1 MTPGFYNLD
10 LAAKIRWRMKYDR
23 NPLLTRLQ
31 DKLAV
36 KKYAAEMGVP
46 SAKVLFETQNPAT
59 IPFDELPEKC
69 FIKAN
74 HGRNW
79 NILKYQG
86 RFFDFKDGDKLVSNE
101 GCYQLNS
108 PGLNE
113 LSIAEV
119 IKNCSNWLE
128 TKYRPVEWAYL
139 HIPPAIFVENIIE
152 PEPGKETMDY
162 RIYTFGGKV
171 AAISIGSPSMRKK
184 DENIFF
190 DTAWNKIV
198 LKNNF
203 EKEPEIIP
211 EKPPFLS
218 EMVEA
223 AGKLGK
229 KVDFVRIDFFADS
242 RRFYLSE
249 ITIYPN
255 GGQDNR
261 PTSDHEF
268 NQFLGRQWK
277 MNPWQILQAYWLEAG
292 HRLSKTLQKA
302 K

>member
-1 MTPGFYNLD
+1 
-10 LAAKIRWRMKYDR
+10 
-23 NPLLTRLQ
+23 
-31 DKLAV
+31 
-36 KKYAAEMGVP
+36 
-46 SAKVLFETQNPAT
+46 
-59 IPFDELPEKC
+59 
-69 FIKAN
+69 
-74 HGRNW
+74 
-79 NILKYQG
+79 
-86 RFFDFKDGDKLVSNE
+86 
-101 GCYQLNS
+101 
-108 PGLNE
+108 
-113 LSIAEV
+113 
-119 IKNCSNWLE
+119 
-128 TKYRPVEWAYL
+128 
-139 HIPPAIFVENIIE
+139 
-152 PEPGKETMDY
+152 MDY

-277 MNPWQILQAYWLEAG
+277 MSFWQWLQAQRLEFY
-292 HRLSKTLQKA
+292 HRNMRKK
-302 K
+302 

>member
-1 MTPGFYNLD
+1 MIGMSGFNKLT

-36 KKYAAEMGVP
+36 KKYAAEMGIT

-59 IPFDELPEKC
+59 IPFDKLPEKC

-79 NILKYQG
+79 NILKYG
-86 RFFDFKDGDKLVSNE
+86 EGYFDFMDGEKYIRSDGN
-101 GCYQLNS
+101 YDFNNS
-108 PGLNE
+108 VGKYLKTGE
-113 LSIAEV
+113 IIE
-119 IKNCSNWLE
+119 ICSTWLE
-128 TKYRPVEWAYL
+128 TSYRPIEWAYNN
-139 HIPPAIFVENIIE
+139 IPPAIFVEKLIE
-152 PEPGKETMDY
+152 PAPGKETLDY

-190 DTAWNKIV
+190 DKAWNKIT

-203 EKEPEIIP
+203 EKEPEITP

-218 EMVEA
+218 EMIEA
-223 AGKLGK
+223 ARKLGK
-229 KVDFVRIDFFADS
+229 DVDFVRIDFFADS
-242 RRFYLSE
+242 RQFYLSE

-261 PTSDHEF
+261 PTSDKRF
-268 NQFLGRQWK
+268 NLFLGRQWK
-277 MNPWQILQAYWLEAG
+277 MTPRQWLQAQKLEFF
-292 HRLSKTLQKA
+292 HRNMKNKV